1 MRVLVIGS
9 GGREHALAWKLA
21 QSPSVEKLYCSPGN
35 PGTAAVAENV
45 GLPAGGWGAVAD
57 WAERLGIDLTVV
69 GPEDPLIEGAV
80 DAFEARGLVAFGPRQ
95 SAALLEGSKSW
106 AKEVMAAAG
115 VPTAASATFD
125 SYDDARSYLLA
136 QPTPIVVKADGLARG
151 KGVTVAR
158 TREEALAAL
167 DDCMRRRVF
176 GDSGSRVV
184 VEECLTGRE
193 VSVFSI
199 SDGERFVTLPPACD
213 YKPIFDG
220 DRGPNT
226 GGVGSYSPPG
236 FVAPDLI
243 QQIERRV
250 VAPTLATLR
259 AMGRPYR
266 GLLYTGL
273 MVSESD
279 FKVLEFN
286 ARFGDPETQV
296 VLPRLDCDLAA
307 VLRDAA
313 IGRLDPARVRARPS
327 VACGVVATSAGYPGA
342 YETGKPIAGLD
353 AIDPACLV
361 IHAGTA
367 LRDGQLVTAGGR
379 VLMVVATADDMATAR
394 RMAYDNIRRVRFEGI
409 HYRTDIALREVA

>member
-21 QSPSVEKLYCSPGN
+21 QSPSVDKLFRAPGN
-35 PGTAAVAENV
+35 PGAAGIAENV
-45 GLPAGGWGAVAD
+45 ELPAGGWAAVAA
-57 WAERLGIDLTVV
+57 WAERQRIDLTVV
-69 GPEDPLIEGAV
+69 GPEDPLVEGAV

-95 SAALLEGSKSW
+95 SAAMLEGSKAW
-106 AKEVMAAAG
+106 AKSVMAAAG
-115 VPTAASATFD
+115 VPTAASAAFD
-125 SYDDARSYLLA
+125 SYDDARAYLEA
-136 QPTPIVVKADGLARG
+136 QPLPIVVKADGLARG

-158 TREEALAAL
+158 TRDEALAAL
-167 DDCMRRRVF
+167 DDCMLRRVF

-184 VEECLTGRE
+184 IEEFLTGRE

-199 SDGERFVTLPPACD
+199 SDGERFATLPPACD

-226 GGVGSYSPPG
+226 GGVGSYTPPG
-236 FVAPDLI
+236 FAPSDLVPCV
-243 QQIERRV
+243 ERDI

-273 MVSESD
+273 MVGDSGV
-279 FKVLEFN
+279 KVLEYN

-296 VLPRLDCDLAA
+296 VLPLLDCDLAT

-313 IGRLDPARVRARPS
+313 VGRLDPGSVRIRPE
-327 VACGVVATSAGYPGA
+327 VACGVVATSAGYPGH
-342 YETGKPIAGLD
+342 YETGKPISGLD
-353 AIDPACLV
+353 ALDPDCLV

-367 LRDGQLVTAGGR
+367 IRDGKLVTNGGR
-379 VLMVVATADDMATAR
+379 VLMVVATASDMRSAR
-394 RMAYDNIRRVRFEGI
+394 DKAYDNIRRVHFDGI
-409 HYRTDIALREVA
+409 HYRTDIALREVT

>member
-226 GGVGSYSPPG
+226 GGVG
-236 FVAPDLI
+236 
-243 QQIERRV
+243 
-250 VAPTLATLR
+250 
-259 AMGRPYR
+259 
-266 GLLYTGL
+266 
-273 MVSESD
+273 
-279 FKVLEFN
+279 
-286 ARFGDPETQV
+286 FGDKHLQESGKV
-296 VLPRLDCDLAA
+296 PRIGHTPSDGIKLCREALLVFGKLGYHACDALL
-307 VLRDAA
+307 VGGECLK
-313 IGRLDPARVRARPS
+313 LS
-327 VACGVVATSAGYPGA
+327 Q
-342 YETGKPIAGLD
+342 TGKFESQRLCPRKKPIVDCQGTTQQSNNKCRDRNKLSITKVNQCVEMAR
-353 AIDPACLV
+353 
-361 IHAGTA
+361 AGTLVHTNTPL
-367 LRDGQLVTAGGR
+367 LRK
-379 VLMVVATADDMATAR
+379 
-394 RMAYDNIRRVRFEGI
+394 IRSGPCLKTLGDLEKKS
-409 HYRTDIALREVA
+409 